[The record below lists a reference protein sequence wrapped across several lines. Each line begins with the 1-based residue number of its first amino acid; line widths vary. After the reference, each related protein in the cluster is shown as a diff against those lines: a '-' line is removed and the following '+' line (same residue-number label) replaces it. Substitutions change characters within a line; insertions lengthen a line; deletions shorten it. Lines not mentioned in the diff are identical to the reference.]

1 MSFDRWG
8 DSTHKMTA
16 FNMRHQPSF
25 KDQNAIDRMDAE
37 NMVMYPYQEPYPVTR
52 NTPRTIP
59 DPPRRFNKWAE
70 TLRNPEP
77 GFQEFNPRKDHRN
90 DDIIGSPYKRTM
102 APGPQGKFRK
112 RRNRNKSTWK
122 PHRDTHYESPS
133 PQSRPYSSDEEEEQ
147 EIVNHVD
154 PQEDEHSGYATPP
167 EPTDQE
173 VKTGMP
179 SQEHKDVQEAVDDMD
194 HYLRCRRQGEGDIEP
209 ISPPGPTTCPQ
220 PEINTALEA
229 WHLEPN
235 KVRFLDG
242 FDTQRANVGRHIQK
256 APKLMR
262 AKTVP
267 HLVFV
272 NPPASPDGAENSSE
286 FRKEKATSCPPMD
299 IQKITPDSTT
309 VSQKQPPMEQPRALP
324 VPLEPLVVNVLPY
337 ENKTPEKDSDCLI
350 VEDPAVVHYKPKKG
364 WAKRK
369 MEQTKKTLVLHL
381 PKCDAHTP
389 IKKEVGAAQEEI
401 APTPQVEGDD
411 PGAGEIEDPTHEDS
425 GNGSMEELD

>member
-16 FNMRHQPSF
+16 FNMRHQLSY

-37 NMVMYPYQEPYPVTR
+37 NMVMYPYQEPHPVTR

-77 GFQEFNPRKDHRN
+77 EFQDLIPGKNHRN

-102 APGPQGKFRK
+102 APGPQGKCRK
-112 RRNRNKSTWK
+112 RRNRNKFTWK
-122 PHRDTHYESPS
+122 SCRDMHYEPPS
-133 PQSRPYSSDEEEEQ
+133 PQYRPYSSDEEEEQ

-154 PQEDEHSGYATPP
+154 PQEGEHSGYATPP

-173 VKTGMP
+173 VETGMP

-209 ISPPGPTTCPQ
+209 ISPPGLTTCPRS
-220 PEINTALEA
+220 EINTALEA

-256 APKLMR
+256 TPKLMR

-272 NPPASPDGAENSSE
+272 IPLPLQMVQRIHQSSG
-286 FRKEKATSCPPMD
+286 RKKLLVA
-299 IQKITPDSTT
+299 
-309 VSQKQPPMEQPRALP
+309 
-324 VPLEPLVVNVLPY
+324 PLW
-337 ENKTPEKDSDCLI
+337 TF
-350 VEDPAVVHYKPKKG
+350 
-364 WAKRK
+364 KR
-369 MEQTKKTLVLHL
+369 
-381 PKCDAHTP
+381 
-389 IKKEVGAAQEEI
+389 
-401 APTPQVEGDD
+401 
-411 PGAGEIEDPTHEDS
+411 
-425 GNGSMEELD
+425 